1 MRFLTI
7 FSRFNKVFRAKKSKK
22 LVLGGGMRLPKKR
35 KKKVNKKIEGNE
47 AK

>member
-1 MRFLTI
+1 MLFLTI

-22 LVLGGGMRLPKKR
+22 LVLGVGNETPKKR
-35 KKKVNKKIEGNE
+35 KKKVSKKIEGNE